1 MIRAVLQL
9 LLLVNAYELQAGKSP
24 TQKVIQLLQDMAAKG
39 RAEKQA
45 EQVRFAAYK
54 QFCDDTTEEKKASIA
69 AAADAIEQLQADI
82 QKSEADASVL
92 AREIAKLDADI
103 GGWSG
108 DKKNAKEMRDNEH
121 KDFTVTHKD
130 YSESLDALDRAI
142 IVLKKQSFDRSQGEA
157 LLQQVSAKARV
168 PESAKRV
175 IASFLATDAEVA
187 QDPLGVSA
195 PEANAYEFQS
205 GGVVDMLQNLK
216 DKFEDEVRTLEKE
229 EMQAQHAYELMSQ
242 ELTENIKQ
250 AESEMSAKAKIKAE
264 REEAGAQATGDL
276 SDTTAAHKED
286 SAYLSSL
293 NAQCTEK
300 SSDFEKRQQLRAEE
314 LEAIQKAVE
323 ILSGMSGTADKYSGE
338 RLGLVQTGK
347 HAFPLRGSDAHTQK
361 LQKPVQKNV
370 AAFLQARA
378 QKLGSRILSMVAS
391 KVRDDPFAKVK
402 KMIDDMIT
410 RLLNEANEE
419 ADHKAWCD
427 TEMGT
432 NKHTREAKTE
442 EVNTLH
448 AQIDQLKA
456 DITKLAEEIAELS
469 AAIAE
474 IDAAVAKATDVRN
487 KESEKNKETVEDSKE
502 AQTAVSQALTVLK
515 EFYAKAAQ
523 GAENMKI
530 GYDGRTRLIQTGQPE
545 VDAPATFDTEY
556 TGMGDNAGGVVG
568 LLEVIQADFARLEAE
583 TTTAED
589 TAAKEH
595 RRFMAESDKDKAV
608 KTTDLDHKKKT
619 KTSKESDLND
629 ADKDRVSVEREL
641 DAALFYYEKLK
652 PSCVDSGVSYD
663 DRVKRR
669 EEEIESLKEA
679 LRILS
684 GDDIA

>member
-1 MIRAVLQL
+1 
-9 LLLVNAYELQAGKSP
+9 
-24 TQKVIQLLQDMAAKG
+24 
-39 RAEKQA
+39 
-45 EQVRFAAYK
+45 
-54 QFCDDTTEEKKASIA
+54 
-69 AAADAIEQLQADI
+69 
-82 QKSEADASVL
+82 
-92 AREIAKLDADI
+92 
-103 GGWSG
+103 
-108 DKKNAKEMRDNEH
+108 MRDKEH
-121 KDFTVTHKD
+121 EDFTVTHKD

-142 IVLKKQSFDRSQGEA
+142 IVLKKKSMDTPQA
-157 LLQQVSAKARV
+157 LMQVSAKARV

-175 IASFLATDAEVA
+175 IASFLATDTEIG
-187 QDPLGVSA
+187 QDPLSVSA

-250 AESEMSAKAKIKAE
+250 AEAEMSAKAKIKAE

-286 SAYLSSL
+286 STYLSSL
-293 NAQCTEK
+293 VAQCTEK

-323 ILSGMSGTADKYSGE
+323 ILNGMSGTADKYSGE

-469 AAIAE
+469 AA
-474 IDAAVAKATDVRN
+474 VAKATDVRN
-487 KESEKNKETVEDSKE
+487 KESEKNKETVEDAKE

-545 VDAPATFDTEY
+545 VDAPPTFDEEY
-556 TGMGDNAGGVVG
+556 TGMG
-568 LLEVIQADFARLEAE
+568 
-583 TTTAED
+583 
-589 TAAKEH
+589 
-595 RRFMAESDKDKAV
+595 
-608 KTTDLDHKKKT
+608 
-619 KTSKESDLND
+619 
-629 ADKDRVSVEREL
+629 
-641 DAALFYYEKLK
+641 
-652 PSCVDSGVSYD
+652 
-663 DRVKRR
+663 
-669 EEEIESLKEA
+669 
-679 LRILS
+679 
-684 GDDIA
+684 